1 MPLNSLMLLVT
12 LLTLANMLV
21 LGLMWR
27 SMIRSTTPDAGR
39 WDQALANHERLERM
53 IREESGR
60 SREDARLTERSQ
72 REELSSQLRSTQ
84 QIIQQ
89 GLEEIRLNQRKDAS
103 ESTAQLLQHL
113 TVQFTELVQTQGLA
127 FERQGEFQRERLDH
141 VATHLSSLTE
151 RLEKAQSGLRE
162 TVELRLEGMRHQQ
175 AQSLQG
181 IQEQLSQHFEAIRA
195 GWEHTSRTLNES
207 TQLHFGRLG
216 GNLSE
221 SIQHQ
226 SEAQKDRLESL
237 AKILGELTQQ
247 NQIALD
253 TVRKT
258 LEERLD
264 LLRQENTQKL
274 EAMRKTVD
282 EQLQGTLEK
291 RLGESFRLVS
301 ERLEQVHKGLGE
313 MQSLANGVGDLK
325 RVLTNVK
332 TRGTWGEVQLGNL
345 LEQILTPDQFLREAQ
360 TKPGSQER
368 VEFAIRMP
376 GKGDGDQDVLLPVD
390 AKFPQ
395 EDYDRL
401 QLAAEQAD
409 IEGVELASRQLA
421 ERIRLCAKDIYNK
434 YINPPL
440 TTDFAFLFLP
450 TEGLYAEV
458 LRRPGFME
466 QIQREFRVTIT
477 GPTTFA
483 ATLNALRMGFR
494 SLAIQKR
501 SSEVWQI
508 LEAVKT
514 EFGKYGEV
522 LDKVQKKL
530 HEASKSIDDVGI
542 RRRAIDR
549 QLRAVGTLSDQL
561 ASDLLGLD
569 AGDVERTDSSESSM

>member
-1 MPLNSLMLLVT
+1 MPTHSLMFLALLSDFIILILLV
-12 LLTLANMLV
+12 LLWRAIAGKKDPDSERLDQVLAE
-21 LGLMWR
+21 
-27 SMIRSTTPDAGR
+27 
-39 WDQALANHERLERM
+39 HERLERF
-53 IREESGR
+53 IREEFMHNRDDSR
-60 SREDARLTERSQ
+60 SAERAQ
-72 REELSSQLRSTQ
+72 REELGSQLRGAQQ
-84 QIIQQ
+84 QIQQ
-89 GLEEIRLNQRKDAS
+89 ALEDIRLNQRKDAS
-103 ESTAQLLQHL
+103 ESTSMLLQHL
-113 TVQFTELVQTQGLA
+113 TVQFTELSQTQGHSL
-127 FERQGEFQRERLDH
+127 ERQGEFQRERLDH
-141 VATHLSSLTE
+141 VAQQLGSLTE
-151 RLEKAQSGLRE
+151 RLQKAQSELRE
-162 TVELRLEGMRHQQ
+162 VVEQRFDTMRQQ
-175 AQSLQG
+175 QTNSLLDL
-181 IQEQLSQHFEAIRA
+181 QEQLSRHFDSIRS
-195 GWEHTSRTLNES
+195 GWESSSRTLNET
-207 TQLHFGRLG
+207 TQVHFGRLG
-216 GNLSE
+216 DTLAE
-221 SIQHQ
+221 SVQRQ
-226 SEAQKDRLESL
+226 SEAQKERLEGL
-237 AKILGELTQQ
+237 ANILSQLTQK
-247 NQIALD
+247 NQTAIDA
-253 TVRKT
+253 VRQT

-264 LLRQENTQKL
+264 LLRQENSQKL

-282 EQLQGTLEK
+282 DQLQGTLEK

-313 MQSLANGVGDLK
+313 MQSLASGVGDLK

-332 TRGTWGEVQLGNL
+332 TRGTWGEVQLSNL
-345 LEQILTPDQFLREAQ
+345 LEQILTPDQFLRDAQ
-360 TKPGSQER
+360 TKQGSQER

-395 EDYDRL
+395 EDYERL

-409 IEGVELASRQLA
+409 IEGVELASRQLSD
-421 ERIRLCAKDIYNK
+421 RVRSCAKDIYNK

-494 SLAIQKR
+494 SLAIQRR

-561 ASDLLGLD
+561 ASDLLGVD
-569 AGDVERTDSSESSM
+569 AGEVERDEPPESSI